1 MVVNLLQELVNR
13 SARFGQ
19 VAILAAMHFLVFER
33 LHERLARALWLQP
46 STTPDAS
53 GLNRRFRIIRPFHP
67 WSGQDF
73 ELVTYLH
80 TWGEHRVYFHKEGEH
95 LVPVPATWTDI
106 LAEDPVVQLA
116 AGRSLFRAMDLL
128 ELAELL
134 EGLRGRHVKEITP

>member
-1 MVVNLLQELVNR
+1 M
-13 SARFGQ
+13 
-19 VAILAAMHFLVFER
+19 
-33 LHERLARALWLQP
+33 
-46 STTPDAS
+46 
-53 GLNRRFRIIRPFHP
+53 
-67 WSGQDF
+67 
-73 ELVTYLH
+73 
-80 TWGEHRVYFHKEGEH
+80 YFHKEGEH